1 MQFFNAPTVMAAEP
15 AATGI
20 QLLLGGSGRD
30 QPMLCACP
38 SFATFFFLSE
48 YQAVEV
54 NRIVKQHI
62 RSGGG

>member
-48 YQAVEV
+48 
-54 NRIVKQHI
+54 
-62 RSGGG
+62 